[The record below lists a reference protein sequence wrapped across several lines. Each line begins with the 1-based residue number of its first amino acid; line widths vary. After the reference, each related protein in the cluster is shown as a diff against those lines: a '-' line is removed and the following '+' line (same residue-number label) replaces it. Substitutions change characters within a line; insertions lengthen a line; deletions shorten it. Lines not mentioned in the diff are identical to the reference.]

1 MKRMMACLVSLII
14 SALLWS
20 ATVYAS
26 DCDDDTIR
34 SVTGDGEIIVTSS
47 GHVYDVMAGDEIDSA
62 LWLPIS
68 DILICEHVVRYHG
81 RLVVYYEIINTDE
94 GEKVGALKLR

>member
-1 MKRMMACLVSLII
+1 MKRMACLVSLIL

-20 ATVYAS
+20 VTVYAT

-34 SVTGDGEIIVTSS
+34 SVSNDGEIIVTNS

-68 DILICEHVVRYHG
+68 DILVCEHVVRYQG
-81 RLVVYYEIINTDE
+81 RLVAYYEIINTDE